1 MFENLCVSQP
11 YHQLFLPF
19 PRPPYYDRSDG
30 LKQASSDKRKT
41 KKTPTLHPFQ
51 HHIGVLPAAEELILA
66 DGRVQAGQAEMAL
79 VGDQAYPSASA
90 RRRTALARHFT
101 HAFVNFFPNTIFSCF
116 VCLLYGALSKI
127 DGSLNFS
134 SNAKTQHSTKHWN
147 TRVHSFV
154 FPLRSILDDVFS

>member
-1 MFENLCVSQP
+1 M
-11 YHQLFLPF
+11 
-19 PRPPYYDRSDG
+19 
-30 LKQASSDKRKT
+30 
-41 KKTPTLHPFQ
+41 
-51 HHIGVLPAAEELILA
+51 LPAAEELILA

-127 DGSLNFS
+127 DGSLR
-134 SNAKTQHSTKHWN
+134 AQKHN
-147 TRVHSFV
+147 TALNTGTLECTPLC
-154 FPLRSILDDVFS
+154 FP